1 MIAIDTVVLVLAL
14 RPDDPNDSRVAQAQ
28 ALLSSLDQQ
37 QETILIPAPVLTEF
51 LYKYPPEKRG
61 AILAELGTWAMI
73 QAFDAKAA
81 AIAANLNPP
90 PAAER
95 NEPRQCVK
103 TDVFIVA
110 TAIAH
115 GASCI
120 YTDNIK
126 DFRAIAQNSIDVRAL
141 PEYQPELPFKP

>member
-1 MIAIDTVVLVLAL
+1 LIAIDTVVLVLAL
-14 RPDDPNDSRVAQAQ
+14 RPDDPNDPRAAQAA
-28 ALLSSLDQQ
+28 ALLASLDQ

-51 LYKYPPEKRG
+51 LYKYTPDKRG
-61 AILAELGTWAMI
+61 AVLAELGTWAVI

-103 TDVFIVA
+103 TDVFIIA

-126 DFRAIAQNSIDVRAL
+126 DFRAIAQNLIDVRTL
-141 PEYQPELPFKP
+141 PEYQPELPFES